1 VTLTAIA
8 QSSIAQYLLAAA
20 ALVGWV
26 AVTNLAV
33 VGLFITG

>member
-1 VTLTAIA
+1 MTMTP
-8 QSSIAQYLLAAA
+8 IAQYLLAAA

-26 AVTNLAV
+26 AASNVAV

>member
-1 VTLTAIA
+1 MTLTAIA

-26 AVTNLAV
+26 AASNVAV

>member
-1 VTLTAIA
+1 MTMTPIA
-8 QSSIAQYLLAAA
+8 QSLLAAA